1 MFVLI
6 LLQAF
11 EDYLVGL
18 LQKPSLKESDI
29 LFTFLTSKEEF
40 ALAATNLGLGK
51 IMKNVPIKLTKEKG
65 QSLQTF
71 IDSFLAQTQQPPPKP
86 RYARNSNIVNVQFW
100 ANTTRG
106 RFLVIVKM
114 TFFYLPNI
122 LRQKKFSQR
131 SFLQRS
137 VYH

>member
-1 MFVLI
+1 METTLGIPIFETDCI
-6 LLQAF
+6 LYFLPCDNDSYFFPQAF

-40 ALAATNLGLGK
+40 TLAATNLGLGK
-51 IMKNVPIKLTKEKG
+51 MIKNVPIKLTKERG

-86 RYARNSNIVNVQFW
+86 R
-100 ANTTRG
+100 
-106 RFLVIVKM
+106 
-114 TFFYLPNI
+114 
-122 LRQKKFSQR
+122 
-131 SFLQRS
+131 
-137 VYH
+137 